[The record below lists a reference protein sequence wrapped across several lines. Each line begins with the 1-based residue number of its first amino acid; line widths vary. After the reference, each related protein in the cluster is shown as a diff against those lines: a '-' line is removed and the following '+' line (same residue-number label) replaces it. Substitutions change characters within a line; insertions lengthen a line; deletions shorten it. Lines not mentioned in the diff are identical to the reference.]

1 VCFLDIPEYW
11 HESHRSWAEQLETD
25 CLMKRW
31 KQKHMRDA
39 AAKAALQAIG
49 RESLMGY
56 TDEELVVYE
65 DAYDSVIRALMN
77 EEPFT

>member
-1 VCFLDIPEYW
+1 M
-11 HESHRSWAEQLETD
+11 H
-25 CLMKRW
+25 KRYGDPLTYQNIGTNLTAPGPNSLRRIACW
-31 KQKHMRDA
+31 RRDA

-65 DAYDSVIRALMN
+65 DTYDSVIRALMN

>member
-1 VCFLDIPEYW
+1 
-11 HESHRSWAEQLETD
+11 
-25 CLMKRW
+25 MKRW
-31 KQKHMRDA
+31 KQKHMHDA

-56 TDEELVVYE
+56 TDEDLVVYE
-65 DAYDSVIRALMN
+65 DTYDSVIRALIN